1 MIAIDGQ
8 KGKGS
13 GRSPKPFHLYEGL
26 KECGDLLDGYGGHR
40 QAAGLSMQVE
50 RIPALAERF
59 EAVARERLSGDD
71 LVPEMAI
78 DDELDLA
85 LVDAR
90 TIDQVRQLEPY
101 GQGNPEPIF
110 MARGV
115 QVAAVRV
122 VGGKPLLGNPGHL
135 KLALRSSRGGRPFDA
150 IGFGMGHLPLSIGAR
165 IDVLYT
171 PEINVWNGQA
181 SLQLR
186 LRDLRSE

>member
-1 MIAIDGQ
+1 
-8 KGKGS
+8 
-13 GRSPKPFHLYEGL
+13 
-26 KECGDLLDGYGGHR
+26 
-40 QAAGLSMQVE
+40 
-50 RIPALAERF
+50 
-59 EAVARERLSGDD
+59 
-71 LVPEMAI
+71 VPEIAV
-78 DDELDLA
+78 DDELDLS
-85 LVDAR
+85 LIDAH

-115 QVAAVRV
+115 EVNAARV

-135 KLALRSSRGGRPFDA
+135 KLALRSPRGGRPHDA
-150 IGFGMGHLPLSIGAR
+150 IGFGMGHLPITAGAR

-186 LRDLRSE
+186 LRDLKGE

>member
-1 MIAIDGQ
+1 M
-8 KGKGS
+8 
-13 GRSPKPFHLYEGL
+13 
-26 KECGDLLDGYGGHR
+26 
-40 QAAGLSMQVE
+40 QAE

-71 LVPEMAI
+71 LVPEMAV

-115 QVAAVRV
+115 QVAAARV

-135 KLALRSSRGGRPFDA
+135 KLALRSSRGGRPLDA
-150 IGFGMGHLPLSIGAR
+150 IGFGMGHLPLAIGAR